1 MATAMQKDVKRIRSL
16 IDGIAS
22 HCETVAE
29 QYAKAVE
36 KHGEPFTAALVQS
49 GLERSWLNCLEDVG
63 RGNCAPGVL
72 FLSPDK
78 RNVLRCLDVK
88 TQNAALKDG
97 INKRPIDQV
106 SIDDLRA
113 SFGGKKHEGMKK
125 RAPVAVR
132 SHIRTRPQ
140 PEKSRPVVTR
150 AGLAIVEARVY
161 SWLEVAALIEQNAD
175 TIPDDIKERISNAVS
190 LAIY

>member
-22 HCETVAE
+22 HCETVAA
-29 QYAKAVE
+29 QYTKAIE

-78 RNVLRCLDVK
+78 RNVLRCLDIK
-88 TQNAALKDG
+88 TQNAVLKDG
-97 INKRPIDQV
+97 VNKRPIDQV
-106 SIDDLRA
+106 NIDELRA
-113 SFGGKKHEGMKK
+113 SFGSKKHEHMQPRTSKT
-125 RAPVAVR
+125 AVR
-132 SHIRTRPQ
+132 SHVRGIPSKNKT
-140 PEKSRPVVTR
+140 RPVVTG
-150 AGLAIVEARVY
+150 AGIAITEARVY
-161 SWLEVAALIEQNAD
+161 SWLEVAAIIEQNAHN
-175 TIPDDIKERISNAVS
+175 IPPEVADRIASAVTA
-190 LAIY
+190 LV